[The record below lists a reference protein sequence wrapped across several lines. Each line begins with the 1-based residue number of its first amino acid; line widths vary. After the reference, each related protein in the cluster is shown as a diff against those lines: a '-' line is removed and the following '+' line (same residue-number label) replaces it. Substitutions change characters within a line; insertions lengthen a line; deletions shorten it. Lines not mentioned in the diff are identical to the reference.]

1 MFFVLF
7 FFFFFFQAEDGIRDR
22 TVTGVQ
28 TCALPICHSF
38 ELGSRIFATL
48 FLSITSVPSRAG
60 APVPSKILPL
70 RRTSVPSGPRGPG
83 FTTVR
88 RGSSLTGVFGSR
100 NFLRSCAFSC
110 VQLCE
115 PKSKRKT
122 IRPSAF
128 VFILPSSTDEFLSQF
143 HAFWAAQREL
153 RAARWS
159 RATRNL
165 FQIFFIPALYFGAS
179 SFFSASANS
188 LDHSPNAFSISSW

>member
-1 MFFVLF
+1 MSRSSTPSNSY
-7 FFFFFFQAEDGIRDR
+7 QDR
-22 TVTGVQ
+22 KSTR
-28 TCALPICHSF
+28 LNSSHSQISYAVF
-38 ELGSRIFATL
+38 CL
-48 FLSITSVPSRAG
+48 
-60 APVPSKILPL
+60 KKKL

-188 LDHSPNAFSISSW
+188 LDHSPNAFSISSWRCARSIFTVFSTGHGDAKRSGRSAIQ